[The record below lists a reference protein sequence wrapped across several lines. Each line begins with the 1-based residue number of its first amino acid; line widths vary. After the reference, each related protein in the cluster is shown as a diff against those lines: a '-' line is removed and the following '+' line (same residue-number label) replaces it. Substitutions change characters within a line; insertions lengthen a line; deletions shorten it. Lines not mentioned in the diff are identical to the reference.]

1 MDSEELQ
8 LIAKEI
14 SANLINQN
22 FSPNDRGRD
31 LVEFSNRN
39 MMFEQYKLL
48 VDSAH
53 KIEDRRGGSN
63 NIFIGI
69 NTILVS
75 ILVHLEQLAM
85 VDTREMILVP
95 VLTFVGVLIAL
106 DWLKVIA
113 SYKKLNSLNYSLIKS
128 FENFLPTYVFSLRGQ
143 MEAERPNAQPGT
155 RANLILISENLL
167 PKVFLLTY
175 SVYFVIVLTIFVRKF
190 I

>member
-1 MDSEELQ
+1 MDSEKLK
-8 LIAKEI
+8 LVADEI
-14 SANLINQN
+14 STNLINKDFN
-22 FSPNDRGRD
+22 PSDRGQD
-31 LVEFSNRN
+31 LIEFSNRC
-39 MMFEQYKLL
+39 MMFDQYKLL

-85 VDTREMILVP
+85 VKTSEMLLVT
-95 VLTFVGVLIAL
+95 VLTFVGILIAF
-106 DWLKVIA
+106 DWLKVID

-128 FENFLPTYVFSLRGQ
+128 FENFLPTYVFSLRGK
-143 MEAERPNAQPGT
+143 MESEHPNTYPGT

-175 SVYFVIVLTIFVRKF
+175 SIYFAIVLIIFLRKF